1 MQKYSSANL
10 LEEELSFIGDKGF
23 LSKILFNIAKTSS
36 IILTID
42 VPIPLYLRAEVF
54 CEDVM
59 ELSEVS
65 FNQTDLMNLLYNDF
79 LLFAKKNP
87 EPLAIFRLLTS
98 LESETGKL
106 SYLEQQQEGNIFRLI
121 QKDKEQKMQTLEL
134 RFRRKHALR
143 GEILLADMEEVQP
156 GHGFTLER
164 VLTLLYC
171 DFVDK
176 FRKGNNTDAI
186 KAIIS
191 SLTEDN

>member
-10 LEEELSFIGDKGF
+10 LEEELSFIGEKDF
-23 LSKILFNIAKTSS
+23 LSKILYNITKTSS
-36 IILTID
+36 IILTIN

-59 ELSEVS
+59 ELSEMR
-65 FNQTDLMNLLYNDF
+65 FNQNDLMNLLYNDF

-87 EPLAIFRLLTS
+87 EPIALFHLLTS
-98 LESETGKL
+98 LESEAGKK
-106 SYLEQQQEGNIFRLI
+106 SCLEQQQSGNVFKLI
-121 QKDKEQKMQTLEL
+121 HREQEQKVQTLQL
-134 RFRRKHALR
+134 KFRRKHALR

-156 GHGFTLER
+156 GHRFTLEK

-176 FRKGNNTDAI
+176 FRKGNNTEAI
-186 KAIIS
+186 NAIIS
-191 SLTEDN
+191 SLIDN